1 MEPFTFLE
9 NLLSETASLPSD
21 SILSRTL
28 LQNKDLRVILFQF
41 APGQELSE
49 HTSSKPAVLHFLSG
63 EATLTL
69 GSETKQAHA
78 NSMAYMEPRLP
89 HSIVAKTEVQMLL
102 IMLEKDAG

>member
-1 MEPFTFLE
+1 MDSPFTYLE

-63 EATLTL
+63 KASVTL
-69 GSETKQAHA
+69 GGETKAA
-78 NSMAYMEPRLP
+78 DMNTMIYMEPHLP
-89 HSIVAKTEVQMLL
+89 HSIVAETEVKMLL
-102 IMLEKDAG
+102 TMLEKGS

>member
-1 MEPFTFLE
+1 MESFTFLE
-9 NLLSETASLPSD
+9 NLLAETATLPSD

-63 EATLTL
+63 EATVTL
-69 GSETKQAHA
+69 GNETKHA
-78 NSMAYMEPRLP
+78 QENSMAYMQPHLP
-89 HSIVAKTEVQMLL
+89 HSIVAKTEVKMLL
-102 IMLEKDAG
+102 IMLEKDS